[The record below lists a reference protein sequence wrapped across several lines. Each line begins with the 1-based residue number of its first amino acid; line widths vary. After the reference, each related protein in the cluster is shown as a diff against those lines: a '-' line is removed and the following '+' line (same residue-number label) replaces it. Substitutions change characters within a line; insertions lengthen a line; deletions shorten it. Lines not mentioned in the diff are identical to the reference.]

1 LILLQ
6 SSFNHSQPSR
16 RGVTNLVLLF
26 PGKHCQPTGINP
38 VALRD
43 LPGHSTIAI
52 TADLYSHLETNYL
65 KQDVAASG
73 KMLRKEK

>member
-1 LILLQ
+1 
-6 SSFNHSQPSR
+6 
-16 RGVTNLVLLF
+16 
-26 PGKHCQPTGINP
+26 

-52 TADLYSHLETNYL
+52 TADFYSHLETNLL
-65 KQDVAASG
+65 KQVVAASG

>member
-1 LILLQ
+1 
-6 SSFNHSQPSR
+6 
-16 RGVTNLVLLF
+16 VLLTSF
-26 PGKHCQPTGINP
+26 SCFLASIASPPAINP

-52 TADLYSHLETNYL
+52 TADLYSHLETNHL
-65 KQDVAASG
+65 KQSVAASG